1 MGVITNTEN
10 GLLNYSGDLIIKNEV
25 SDGDVYIGGVDGS
38 STIYPVKFDVST
50 GGTATF
56 SGSINPAVDAS
67 LTLGTGSLRWNF
79 LYVNN
84 AISVTDGNINSNAEF
99 DFNQGANF
107 AGPVYLQG
115 GSYTSGSDTV
125 STAATVIPEGQ
136 YIYAEDSS
144 TYLRKLIGKSSDR
157 LILAQ
162 AGTSL
167 YQGVD
172 FFSGNSNNSILFRF
186 YQSSNVICTIN
197 STALTAS
204 GDVVAY
210 SDKRLKTDIKT
221 LDGKKVYEMRGV
233 SFVKDD
239 KNGSGVIAQEL
250 EKIAPELVN
259 NDSEYKAVAYG
270 NLAGYLIEAIKELK
284 AEIEELKS
292 NKCNCNK

>member
-25 SDGDVYIGGVDGS
+25 SNGDVWIGGVDGS
-38 STIYPVKFDVST
+38 STIYPVKFDVSD

-56 SGSINPAVDAS
+56 SGSINPAADAS

-84 AISVTDGNINSNAEF
+84 AISVTDGNINAGSEF

-125 STAATVIPEGQ
+125 STAAMVVPEGQ
-136 YIYAEDSS
+136 YIYAEDSGV
-144 TYLRKLIGKSSDR
+144 YLRKMIGKVTDR

-167 YQGVD
+167 YQGID
-172 FFSGNSNNSILFRF
+172 FFSGNTNNTVLFRF
-186 YQSSNVICTIN
+186 YQSSNLICTIN
-197 STALTAS
+197 GSSLTHS
-204 GDVVAY
+204 GDIVAY
-210 SDKRLKTDIKT
+210 SDSRLKTNVKT
-221 LDGKKVYEMRGV
+221 LDGSKVYEMRGV
-233 SFVKDD
+233 SFIKDD
-239 KNGSGVIAQEL
+239 KKGSGVIAQEL

-259 NDSEYKAVAYG
+259 SDSEYKAVAYG
-270 NLAGYLIEAIKELK
+270 NISGYLIEAIKELK
-284 AEIEELKS
+284 LEIDELK
-292 NKCNCNK
+292 KQIK

>member
-25 SDGDVYIGGVDGS
+25 SNGDVYIGGVDGS
-38 STIYPVKFDVST
+38 STIYPVKFDVSE
-50 GGTATF
+50 GGNAIF
-56 SGSINPAVDAS
+56 SGSLHPAVDAS

-84 AISVTDGNINSNAEF
+84 AISVTDGNINAGSEF

-125 STAATVIPEGQ
+125 STAAMVVPEGQ
-136 YIYAEDSS
+136 YIYAEDTA

-167 YQGVD
+167 YQGID
-172 FFSGNSNNSILFRF
+172 FFSGNTNNTILFRF

-197 STALTAS
+197 GSSLTHS
-204 GDVVAY
+204 GDIVAY
-210 SDKRLKTDIKT
+210 SDSRLKTNVKT
-221 LDGKKVYEMRGV
+221 LDGSKVYEMRGV
-233 SFVKDD
+233 SFIKDD
-239 KNGSGVIAQEL
+239 KKGSGVIAQEL

-259 NDSEYKAVAYG
+259 SDSEYKAVAYG
-270 NLAGYLIEAIKELK
+270 NISGYLIEAIKELK
-284 AEIEELKS
+284 LEIDELK
-292 NKCNCNK
+292 KQIK

>member
-1 MGVITNTEN
+1 MGVISNTQE
-10 GLLNYSGDLIIKNEV
+10 GLKNYSGDFNIKNTV
-25 SDGDVYIGGVDGS
+25 GDGDIYFQGVDS
-38 STIYPVKFDVST
+38 STNINALVLDMSKL
-50 GGTATF
+50 GEATF
-56 SGSINPAVDAS
+56 NGSILPAGDAS

-84 AISVTDGNINSNAEF
+84 AISVTDGNINSNNEF

-125 STAATVIPEGQ
+125 STAAMVIPEGQ

-186 YQSSNVICTIN
+186 YQSSSVICTIN

-270 NLAGYLIEAIKELK
+270 NLAGYLIEAIKDLK
-284 AEIEELKS
+284 TEIEELK
-292 NKCNCNK
+292 KQIK